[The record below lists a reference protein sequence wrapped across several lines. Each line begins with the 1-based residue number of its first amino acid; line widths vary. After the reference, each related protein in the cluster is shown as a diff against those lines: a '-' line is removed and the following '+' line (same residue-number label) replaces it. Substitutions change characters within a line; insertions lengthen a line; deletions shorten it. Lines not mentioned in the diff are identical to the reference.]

1 MEKKKV
7 KIPGQL
13 YPTEKNQTVIM
24 HLILNVVNPTNEIF

>member
-13 YPTEKNQTVIM
+13 YPMGKNQTVIM
-24 HLILNVVNPTNEIF
+24 HLILNVGNPTNEIF